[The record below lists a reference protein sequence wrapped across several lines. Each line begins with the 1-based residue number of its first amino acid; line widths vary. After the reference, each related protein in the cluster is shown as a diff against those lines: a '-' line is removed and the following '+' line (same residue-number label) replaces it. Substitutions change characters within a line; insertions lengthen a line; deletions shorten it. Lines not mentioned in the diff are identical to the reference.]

1 MYLNNLEKF
10 VYNIILKMMGV
21 KLNLI
26 SDIDIYKF
34 IEKRIRGGVRYIEP
48 RHNKANNKYMI
59 LYDKDKPS
67 QYI

>member
-21 KLNLI
+21 KLHLI

-34 IEKRIRGGVRYIEP
+34 IEKGIRGGVRYIEP
-48 RHNKANNKYMI
+48 RHSKANNKYMMS
-59 LYDKDKPS
+59 YGKVEPS

>member
-1 MYLNNLEKF
+1 
-10 VYNIILKMMGV
+10 MGV

-59 LYDKDKPS
+59 SYDKDKPS